1 MKSNDMRAFITF
13 MLFFVF
19 ILYLIYMTNTTL
31 PIEHYENNGKCRSS
45 GKSKCGADGK
55 KLLPILNPKFNLREI
70 CKNSI
75 LLEDHLFQKG
85 KRCEDCIKKHFLTIE
100 ALAEEAITL
109 DKNNECREYYDLPDK
124 IRELEKAY
132 IDKRDANN
140 IAQQLRQLRKGMMDK
155 CFGEFR

>member
-1 MKSNDMRAFITF
+1 MKYNTNMKPLISFTIFFI
-13 MLFFVF
+13 FVF
-19 ILYLIYMTNTTL
+19 YLIYLTNTYSSKQTV
-31 PIEHYENNGKCRSS
+31 EKFENTCGAKCTNNGN
-45 GKSKCGADGK
+45 

-70 CKNSI
+70 CKNCI

-124 IRELEKAY
+124 IRELEKQY
-132 IDKRDANN
+132 IDGKDHGAV
-140 IAQQLRQLRKGMMDK
+140 AQQLRQMRKGMMQK

>member
-1 MKSNDMRAFITF
+1 MKYNTSVKAIISFTVFFIVVIF
-13 MLFFVF
+13 
-19 ILYLIYMTNTTL
+19 LIYLQNSKSTSSNLENFQGTCGATCS
-31 PIEHYENNGKCRSS
+31 NNGT
-45 GKSKCGADGK
+45 

-109 DKNNECREYYDLPDK
+109 DKKGECREYYDLPDK
-124 IRELEKAY
+124 VRELEKEY
-132 IDKRDANN
+132 IDGKDHNGV
-140 IAQQLRQLRKGMMDK
+140 AQKLRQIRKGMMQK
-155 CFGEFR
+155 CFTEFR